1 MSSLFLSFTRLSW
14 TVIYA
19 SMPSV
24 ETTSVVK
31 VHAPN
36 GFDIEFVLA
45 SGQTLATIGQF
56 HANRRGPRGT
66 CPRVLNLRPPWLEGS
81 G

>member
-1 MSSLFLSFTRLSW
+1 LGFAVVSGELEVPKPMAMHEIAVPSLLVRDCERTMSSLFLSFTRLSW

-45 SGQTLATIGQF
+45 SG
-56 HANRRGPRGT
+56 
-66 CPRVLNLRPPWLEGS
+66 
-81 G
+81 